1 MSDTLLV
8 TGASGKLGRS
18 VIAHLRQ
25 TLKVPAAR
33 IVAASRTPETL
44 ADLAAEGV
52 AVRKADFEDSASL
65 AQAFA
70 GVQRLLLISTDALDR
85 PGRRLEQHRAAVA
98 AAVKAGVEHVVYT
111 SMPRPE
117 PGSPIPF
124 APDHYGTEQ
133 ALAASPL
140 SWTVL
145 RNCWYMENLYLNLPQ
160 VVAGG
165 QWYTAAGEG
174 GIAHI
179 SREDCARAAA
189 VALASSSTEKA
200 IYNITG
206 THAPNTREIA
216 ALASEILGK
225 PITVIQVPPEAL
237 AQGMA
242 AAGVPSFLVPMLV
255 SFDVNTAAGNV
266 GMVSDDFRKLTGSA
280 PLSLREF
287 LVANKAIF
295 AAG

>member
-25 TLKVPAAR
+25 TLKVPATR
-33 IVAASRTPETL
+33 IIATSRTPETL
-44 ADLAAEGV
+44 ADLAADGIT
-52 AVRKADFEDSASL
+52 VRKADFEDSTSL
-65 AQAFA
+65 AHAFA
-70 GVQRLLLISTDALDR
+70 GAQRLLLVSTDALDR
-85 PGRRLEQHRAAVA
+85 PGRRLEQHLAAVA
-98 AAVKAGVEHVVYT
+98 AAAKAGVQHVVYT
-111 SMPRPE
+111 SMPKPE

-140 SWTVL
+140 TWTVL

-160 VVAGG
+160 VLAGG
-165 QWYTAAGEG
+165 QWYSAAGEG

-179 SREDCARAAA
+179 SRDDCALAAA
-189 VALASSSTEKA
+189 VALASGSTDKT
-200 IYNITG
+200 IHNITG
-206 THAPNTREIA
+206 ASAPNTREIA
-216 ALASEILGK
+216 ALASEVMGK
-225 PITVIQVPPEAL
+225 PIAVIPVPPEGL

-242 AAGVPSFLVPMLV
+242 AAGVPPFLIPLLV

-266 GMVSDDFRKLTGSA
+266 STVSEDFRKLTGA
-280 PLSLREF
+280 TPLSLREF
-287 LVANKAIF
+287 FVANKTAF
-295 AAG
+295 TAG